1 MYLSKKLI
9 IRLCGNKKLNKDF
22 DFNKVSSILIRPVG
36 DAVGDAIAHIGYV
49 QQLKALYPSSRIG
62 VLVTD
67 RNRDVYAHCA
77 LIDNLID
84 EKLFDYWKNRK
95 KWQILLD
102 FHESF
107 TSMHIIGCALL
118 SPQINM
124 IFSKREKKY
133 YNLQTLNHYDFHCPP
148 RPNTHMADHL
158 LDSKFAEYFPL
169 ERAKFTLTASEAE
182 LKQAAAYWKPRHHK
196 VRVLLAP
203 QGSYWKR
210 NIPPQELADLL
221 NQCPP
226 EALTNT
232 QFLICNAK
240 NSEEYFQQIKSRCNK
255 NIDIAL
261 APKTTLKQYISL
273 VASSDITVCV
283 DSGTVHL
290 ACALNRPLLSFYANC
305 PENINL
311 WHPLPNQDVPNL
323 MVISASKEESRET
336 HNFPLNQASPWLNK
350 QIDKCCNENGI
361 ESTT

>member
-182 LKQAAAYWKPRHHK
+182 LKQAAAYWKPRHQK

-203 QGSYWKR
+203 PRQ
-210 NIPPQELADLL
+210 LL
-221 NQCPP
+221 
-226 EALTNT
+226 EA
-232 QFLICNAK
+232 QH
-240 NSEEYFQQIKSRCNK
+240 
-255 NIDIAL
+255 
-261 APKTTLKQYISL
+261 
-273 VASSDITVCV
+273 SSARI
-283 DSGTVHL
+283 G
-290 ACALNRPLLSFYANC
+290 RF
-305 PENINL
+305 
-311 WHPLPNQDVPNL
+311 
-323 MVISASKEESRET
+323 
-336 HNFPLNQASPWLNK
+336 
-350 QIDKCCNENGI
+350 I
-361 ESTT
+361 ESMPSRSAYQHSVFNMQCQKQRRIFPADQKPMQ